1 MYDIVYFSS
10 ASENT
15 RRFVEKLSPELNLIR
30 VPLKWDVDEP
40 LIVDRE
46 YVLVLPTYGGGEYEK
61 AVPRQVVKFLN
72 VKQNR
77 ALIRGVIGT
86 GNTNFGEHYCLAAD
100 VVAAKT
106 GVPLLQRVEILGTPD
121 DVEKVTE
128 RLEELWKTSTATTN

>member
-1 MYDIVYFSS
+1 VYDIVYFSS

-15 RRFVEKLSPELNLIR
+15 KRFVEKLSPEVELLRI
-30 VPLKWDVDEP
+30 PLHWSESAQLLVG
-40 LIVDRE
+40 RE

-72 VKQNR
+72 IQNNR
-77 ALIRGVIGT
+77 DLIRGVIGT

-121 DVEKVTE
+121 DVEKVSE
-128 RLEELWKTSTATTN
+128 RLEQLWKANTVTTN

>member
-15 RRFVEKLSPELNLIR
+15 KRFVEKLPSELHLARI
-30 VPLKWDVDEP
+30 PLKWDVEAP
-40 LIVDRE
+40 LLVDRQ

-72 VKQNR
+72 VKSNR
-77 ALIRGVIGT
+77 DLIRGVIGT

-100 VVAAKT
+100 VIAAKT

-121 DVEKVTE
+121 DVEKVIE
-128 RLEELWKTSTATTN
+128 RLEQLWKINTVITN

>member
-15 RRFVEKLSPELNLIR
+15 KRFVEKLSA
-30 VPLKWDVDEP
+30 
-40 LIVDRE
+40 IVDSVRIPLRWDSENPLLVERE
-46 YVLVLPTYGGGEYEK
+46 YVLVLPTYGGGEYDK

-72 VKQNR
+72 LKQNR
-77 ALIRGVIGT
+77 DLIRGVIGT

-106 GVPLLQRVEILGTPD
+106 GVPLLQRVEILGTPE
-121 DVEKVTE
+121 DVEKVSE
-128 RLEELWKTSTATTN
+128 RLEQLWKANTVTTN

>member
-15 RRFVEKLSPELNLIR
+15 RRFAEKLPSTLNLIR
-30 VPLKWDVDEP
+30 IPIKWDAETP
-40 LIVDRE
+40 LVVERE
-46 YVLVLPTYGGGEYEK
+46 FVLMLPTYGGGEYEK

-72 VKQNR
+72 LQENR

-100 VVAAKT
+100 VVVAKT
-106 GVPLLQRVEILGTPD
+106 GVPLLHRVEILGTPD

>member
-1 MYDIVYFSS
+1 MYDIIYFSS

-15 RRFVEKLSPELNLIR
+15 KRFVEKLSSELDLIR
-30 VPLKWDVDEP
+30 IPLRWDADAP
-40 LIVDRE
+40 LLTEKEFI
-46 YVLVLPTYGGGEYEK
+46 LVLPTYGGGEYEK

-72 VKQNR
+72 LKQNR
-77 ALIRGVIGT
+77 DLIRGVIGT

-121 DVEKVTE
+121 DVEKVNE
-128 RLEELWKTSTATTN
+128 RLKQLWITNTATTN

>member
-15 RRFVEKLSPELNLIR
+15 KRFVEKIPTTLNLIR
-30 VPLKWDVDEP
+30 IPLKWDIDSP
-40 LIVDRE
+40 LLIDRE
-46 YVLVLPTYGGGEYEK
+46 YVLVLPTYGGGEQDK

-72 VKQNR
+72 IKSNR
-77 ALIRGVIGT
+77 DLIRGVIGT

-100 VVAAKT
+100 VIAAKT

-121 DVEKVTE
+121 DIEKVTE
-128 RLEELWKTSTATTN
+128 RLEQLWKTNTATMN

>member
-1 MYDIVYFSS
+1 MYDIIYFSS

-15 RRFVEKLSPELNLIR
+15 KRFVEKLSSKVESVRI
-30 VPLKWDVDEP
+30 PLKWDPETP
-40 LIVDRE
+40 LLAERQ

-72 VKQNR
+72 IQSNR
-77 ALIRGVIGT
+77 DLIRGVVGT

-121 DVEKVTE
+121 DVEKVIE
-128 RLEELWKTSTATTN
+128 RLEQLWKTNTATTN

>member
-15 RRFVEKLSPELNLIR
+15 KRFVEKISSELDLLRI
-30 VPLKWDVDEP
+30 PLKWDADAP
-40 LIVDRE
+40 LLTEKE

-72 VKQNR
+72 LKQNR
-77 ALIRGVIGT
+77 DLIRGVIGT

-121 DVEKVTE
+121 DVETVNE
-128 RLEELWKTSTATTN
+128 RLKQLWITSTATTN

>member
-15 RRFVEKLSPELNLIR
+15 KRFVEKLSSELDLLRI
-30 VPLKWDVDEP
+30 PLRWDADAP
-40 LIVDRE
+40 LLTEKE

-72 VKQNR
+72 LKQNR
-77 ALIRGVIGT
+77 DLIRGVIGT

-121 DVEKVTE
+121 DVEKVNE
-128 RLEELWKTSTATTN
+128 RLKQLWITNTATTN

>member
-15 RRFVEKLSPELNLIR
+15 KRFAEKLPSALNLIR
-30 VPLKWDVDEP
+30 IPLKWDADEP
-40 LIVDRE
+40 LTLERE
-46 YVLVLPTYGGGEYEK
+46 YVLILPTYGGGEYEK

-100 VVAAKT
+100 VVVAKT
-106 GVPLLQRVEILGTPD
+106 GVPLLHRVEILGTPD
-121 DVEKVTE
+121 DVETVIE
-128 RLEELWKTSTATTN
+128 RLEELWKISTATTN

>member
-121 DVEKVTE
+121 DVKKVTE

>member
-15 RRFVEKLSPELNLIR
+15 KRFVEKLSSELDLLRI
-30 VPLKWDVDEP
+30 PLRWDPDAP
-40 LIVDRE
+40 LLTEKE

-72 VKQNR
+72 LKQNR
-77 ALIRGVIGT
+77 DLIRGVIGT

-121 DVEKVTE
+121 DVEKVNE
-128 RLEELWKTSTATTN
+128 RLKQLWITSTATTN

>member
-15 RRFVEKLSPELNLIR
+15 RRFVEKFPSNIDLIR
-30 VPLKWDVDEP
+30 IPLRWDVSTP
-40 LIVDRE
+40 LLVSRE

-72 VKQNR
+72 IEQNR
-77 ALIRGVIGT
+77 KLIRGVIGT

-100 VVAAKT
+100 VVVAKT
-106 GVPLLQRVEILGTPD
+106 GVPLLYRAEILGTPD
-121 DVEKVTE
+121 DIREITE
-128 RLEELWKTSTATTN
+128 RLEQLWKTNTATMN

>member
-10 ASENT
+10 TSENT
-15 RRFVEKLSPELNLIR
+15 KRFVEKLPNELDLVRIP
-30 VPLKWDVDEP
+30 VKWDESNP
-40 LIVDRE
+40 LLVQNQ

-72 VKQNR
+72 VKSNR
-77 ALIRGVIGT
+77 DLIRGVIGT

-121 DVEKVTE
+121 DVEKVSE
-128 RLEELWKTSTATTN
+128 RLEQLWKANTVTTN

>member
-15 RRFVEKLSPELNLIR
+15 KRFVEKLSLVVDSIR
-30 VPLKWDVDEP
+30 IPLKWDTEQP
-40 LIVDRE
+40 LLVNRE

-61 AVPRQVVKFLN
+61 SIPRQVIKFLN
-72 VKQNR
+72 IERNR

-100 VVAAKT
+100 LVAIKT
-106 GVPLLQRVEILGTPD
+106 GVPLLQRVEILGTSD
-121 DVEKVTE
+121 DVEKAIE
-128 RLEELWKTSTATTN
+128 RLEQLWKTNTATTN